1 MSRML
6 FNSYTFILIFLPIV
20 IGGFYVFSRT
30 GDRRSMVV
38 FLTLASLIFYGWWN
52 PKYLL
57 LILASILVNF
67 FIAGRIRP
75 GQSGSRLWLWVG
87 IAFNF
92 GLLGY
97 FKYANFFV
105 DVAASISGAPWHI
118 PNIVLPLAI
127 SFFTFQQITYLVD
140 TFRGD
145 GTDQSFVEY
154 CLFVTFFPQLIAGPI
169 VHHKEMMPQFKDPLG
184 FRFTSSNLALGLS
197 VFFAGLF
204 KKVVIADSMAVYA
217 TPVFHAAETGAPI
230 GLIDGWGAALS
241 YTFQLYFDFS
251 GYTDMATGLALMFGI
266 RLPVNFL
273 SPYKAASII
282 DFWRRWHMTLSRFL
296 RDYLYIPLGGNRL
309 GPSRRMINLMITMVL
324 GGLWH
329 GAGWTFVLWG
339 GLHGIYLMINTL
351 WRRVAHHAG
360 ITLFDGLAG
369 PGLGRLVTFLAVV
382 VAWVLFRAET
392 LDGATNVLAG
402 MAGSHGLQMPSAVAE
417 LKWNEAYRRIAL
429 LLAIVWLAPNTV
441 EIFATDAA
449 GPSAPHTPPAPSFAR
464 FSLRWRPNRRW
475 ACVLAVL
482 AVAAMANMTEVSEFL
497 YFRF

>member
-1 MSRML
+1 ML
-6 FNSYTFILIFLPIV
+6 FNSYTFILVFLPVV

-30 GDRRSMVV
+30 GDRRSTVAFLALSSVV
-38 FLTLASLIFYGWWN
+38 FYGWWN

-57 LILASILVNF
+57 LILTSILVNF
-67 FIAGRIRP
+67 FI
-75 GQSGSRLWLWVG
+75 SRKLQPDRATSRQWLWIGV
-87 IAFNF
+87 AFNLV
-92 GLLGY
+92 LLGY

-105 DVAASISGAPWHI
+105 DVAASVSGLPWHI
-118 PNIVLPLAI
+118 SGIVLPLAI
-127 SFFTFQQITYLVD
+127 SFFTFQQIAYLVD

-145 GTDQSFVEY
+145 GTDQSFMEY

-169 VHHKEMMPQFKDPLG
+169 VHHREMMPQFKDPQR
-184 FRFTSSNLALGLS
+184 FRFTAFNLGLGLS

-204 KKVVIADSMAVYA
+204 KKVIIADSMALYA
-217 TPVFHAAETGAPI
+217 TPVFQVAETGAPI

-273 SPYKAASII
+273 SPYKATNII

-309 GPSRRMINLMITMVL
+309 GSGRRMVNLMVTMVL

-339 GLHGIYLMINTL
+339 ALHGIYLMINTL
-351 WRRVAHHAG
+351 WRTILQRAE
-360 ITLFDGLAG
+360 ITLFEGQIG
-369 PGLGRLVTFLAVV
+369 RGLGRLITFLAVV
-382 VAWVLFRAET
+382 AAWVLFRAES
-392 LDGATNVLAG
+392 LDGAANVLAG
-402 MAGSHGLQMPSAVAE
+402 MTGAHGLHVPPVLAE
-417 LKWNEAYRRIAL
+417 LKWDEAYRRITL

-441 EIFATDAA
+441 EIFATYTPD
-449 GPSAPHTPPAPSFAR
+449 PSASSADVRPSPGR
-464 FSLRWRPNRRW
+464 FSLRWQPNRRW
-475 ACVLAVL
+475 AYALAL
-482 AVAAMANMTEVSEFL
+482 IAVAALANMTEISEFL

>member
-1 MSRML
+1 ML

-30 GDRRSMVV
+30 GDHRFMVA
-38 FLTLASLIFYGWWN
+38 FLALASLVFYGWWN

-57 LILASILVNF
+57 LILASVLINF
-67 FIAGRIRP
+67 SISRRIQPDRAT
-75 GQSGSRLWLWVG
+75 SRLWLWIGVT
-87 IAFNF
+87 FNL

-105 DVAASISGAPWHI
+105 DVAASVSSMPWHI
-118 PNIVLPLAI
+118 SGIVLPLAI

-140 TFRGD
+140 AFRGNS
-145 GTDQSFVEY
+145 TDQSFMEY

-169 VHHKEMMPQFKDPLG
+169 VHHREMMPQFKDPRR
-184 FRFTSSNLALGLS
+184 FRFTASNLGLGLS

-204 KKVVIADSMAVYA
+204 KKVVIADSMALYA
-217 TPVFHAAETGAPI
+217 TPVFQAAETGVPI

-266 RLPVNFL
+266 LLPVNFL

-309 GPSRRMINLMITMVL
+309 GSSRRMVNLMVTMVL

-339 GLHGIYLMINTL
+339 ALHGVYLMINTL
-351 WRRVAHHAG
+351 WRAIIQRAE

-369 PGLGRLVTFLAVV
+369 RGLGRLVTFLAVV
-382 VAWVLFRAET
+382 VAWVLFRAES
-392 LDGATNVLAG
+392 LDGASNVLAG
-402 MAGSHGLQMPSAVAE
+402 MVGAHGLHVPPVLAE
-417 LKWNEAYRRIAL
+417 LKWDEAYRRIAL

-441 EIFATDAA
+441 EIFATGTPERAA
-449 GPSAPHTPPAPSFAR
+449 PAADTGSPAAKVF
-464 FSLRWRPNRRW
+464 FRWRPNRRW
-475 ACVLAVL
+475 AYALAL
-482 AVAAMANMTEVSEFL
+482 IAVAALANMTEISEFL

>member
-1 MSRML
+1 ML
-6 FNSYTFILIFLPIV
+6 FNSYSFILIFLPIV
-20 IGGFYVFSRT
+20 IGGFYIFSRT
-30 GDRRSMVV
+30 DDRRSMVA
-38 FLTLASLIFYGWWN
+38 FLTLSSLVFYGWWN

-57 LILASILVNF
+57 LILISILVNF
-67 FIAGRIRP
+67 FISCKIRP
-75 GQSGSRLWLWVG
+75 DSPLSRPWLWIGV
-87 IAFNF
+87 AFNL

-105 DVAASISGAPWHI
+105 DVAASVSGMPWHI
-118 PNIVLPLAI
+118 SGIVLPLAI
-127 SFFTFQQITYLVD
+127 SFFTFQQIAYLVD

-145 GTDQSFVEY
+145 GTDQSFMDY

-169 VHHKEMMPQFKDPLG
+169 VHHKEMMPQFMDPQR
-184 FRFTSSNLALGLS
+184 FRFAASNLGLGLS

-204 KKVVIADSMAVYA
+204 KKVIIADSMALYA
-217 TPVFHAAETGAPI
+217 TPVFQAAETGVPI

-296 RDYLYIPLGGNRL
+296 RDYLYIPLGGNRQ
-309 GPSRRMINLMITMVL
+309 GPGRRMANLMLTMIL

-339 GLHGIYLMINTL
+339 ALHGIYLMINTL
-351 WRRVAHHAG
+351 WRAILQRAE
-360 ITLFDGLAG
+360 ITLLDGLIG
-369 PGLGRLVTFLAVV
+369 RGLGRLLTFLAVV
-382 VAWVLFRAET
+382 VAWVLFRAES

-402 MAGSHGLQMPSAVAE
+402 MIGAHGLHMPSVLAE
-417 LKWNEAYRRIAL
+417 LKWDEAYRQIAL
-429 LLAIVWLAPNTV
+429 LLVIVWLAPNTV
-441 EIFATDAA
+441 EVFATGTPSPSASSADA
-449 GPSAPHTPPAPSFAR
+449 GPPPGR
-464 FSLRWRPNRRW
+464 FSLRWRPNRRC
-475 ACVLAVL
+475 AYTIALI
-482 AVAAMANMTEVSEFL
+482 AVAALANMTEISEFL